1 MCATLL
7 EVHQQLQ
14 GMSGINIPNN
24 PINTSS
30 PEASDNDVVL
40 GYLSDGTP
48 VTESVI
54 ALSRKKANEAFA
66 RGECAT
72 QEELVRYTDMLIIKS
87 KRLSGKPVV
96 GYEPDGTPITEYDYF
111 LRMKEALQ
119 QYAQDKY
126 SSHEEVMQEMNDY
139 ITHVSHEKKV

>member
-7 EVHQQLQ
+7 ETRQQLQ
-14 GMSGINIPNN
+14 RMPGINIPNN
-24 PINTSS
+24 TINTPP
-30 PEASDNDVVL
+30 PETPDSDVVL

-48 VTESVI
+48 VTERII
-54 ALSRKKANEAFA
+54 ALSREKANEAFA

-72 QEELVRYTDMLIIKS
+72 QEELARYTDMLIIKS
-87 KRLSGKPVV
+87 KRLSEKPVV

-111 LRMKEALQ
+111 LSMKEALH
-119 QYAQDKY
+119 QYAQDGY
-126 SSHEEVMQEMNDY
+126 STHEEVMQEMNDY